1 MISVLLTGW
10 SEYLQR
16 SILDVLFPSEVCD
29 GAMELFF
36 FSLKRDCME
45 STVLLISTVGV
56 ILTVNQLRN
65 WVPFVAGDGT
75 EVKVRAW

>member
-36 FSLKRDCME
+36 SLKRDCME
-45 STVLLISTVGV
+45 STVLLILTVGV
-56 ILTVNQLRN
+56 ILTVNQLCN
-65 WVPFVAGDGT
+65 SVPFVAGDGT